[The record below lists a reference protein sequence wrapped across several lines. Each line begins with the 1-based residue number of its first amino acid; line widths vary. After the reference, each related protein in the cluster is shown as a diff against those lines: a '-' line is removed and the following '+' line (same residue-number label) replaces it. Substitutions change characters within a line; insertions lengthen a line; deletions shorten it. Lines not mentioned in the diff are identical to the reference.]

1 MGSLKDPVSDSVKK
15 VRKTIRNPDLTRAK
29 ILEAAG
35 KLLAKDGPE
44 GLSVSQVARLAGI
57 NRGTAYQHF
66 RTREQLLRATTN
78 WVSERLCTE
87 VFRNLDT
94 PLQQNPELV
103 GSQQFIEQ
111 LIDFA
116 MKYPELGRVW
126 LFEVLGS
133 SDPSSD
139 PFWALYK
146 AKCDE
151 FAASEFAQP
160 DIDTE
165 VQAATVLMSA
175 FLWPVW
181 ARSHAKSADELRQMS
196 KRFSKEML
204 RISLY
209 GTVRQGKSTEPD
221 GSREASIEAS

>member
-1 MGSLKDPVSDSVKK
+1 MESLKAPIPESVKK
-15 VRKTIRNPDLTRAK
+15 VRRTTRNPDLTRAK

-87 VFRNLDT
+87 VFRNIGK
-94 PLQQNPELV
+94 PIEQNPELL

-126 LFEVLGS
+126 LFEVLSS
-133 SDPSSD
+133 SDPSGD
-139 PFWALYK
+139 PFWAMYK
-146 AKCDE
+146 KKCDE

-160 DIDTE
+160 GIDTE
-165 VQAATVLMSA
+165 VQATTVLMSA

-181 ARSHAKSADELRQMS
+181 ARAHAQSADELKQMS
-196 KRFSKEML
+196 TRFSKEMQRL
-204 RISLY
+204 SLY
-209 GTVRQGKSTEPD
+209 GSVRPD
-221 GSREASIEAS
+221 KYAELEADRGASIDAS

>member
-1 MGSLKDPVSDSVKK
+1 MSESVKK
-15 VRKTIRNPDLTRAK
+15 VGRTSRNPDLTRAK

-87 VFRNLDT
+87 VFGSLDQ
-94 PLQQNPELV
+94 PAEPNDEV
-103 GSQQFIEQ
+103 AGSQLFMEQ

-126 LFEVLGS
+126 LFEVLSS

-151 FAASEFAQP
+151 FAASDFAQP
-160 DIDTE
+160 GIDSE

-181 ARSHAKSADELRQMS
+181 ARSHAKNDDELKQMS
-196 KRFSKEML
+196 KRFAREML
-204 RISLY
+204 RQSLY
-209 GTVRQGKSTEPD
+209 GTVRPGLHQGMPPELEVSP
-221 GSREASIEAS
+221 